1 MRVSVSRRAG
11 PEAGC
16 LGSVG
21 PLTRRRPSSCGL
33 PRTNTTRSSTLER
46 RNFLAGGTVA
56 GLLGCSQTA
65 GQVSLAAGLVDG
77 ATIPRAEVCPGLE
90 ISRVVKGC
98 WQLSGGHRGDK
109 ASDHTTGKSAV
120 ADFDKFV
127 EAGITTFDTADIY
140 GPSEELIGKYLDG
153 RGGSEGV
160 QVFTKFCCFGA
171 DMDLVTQK
179 MVDKRI
185 KASRMKL
192 KMDELDLVQLYW
204 HDYGKKKYVDAMKC
218 LSENETV
225 RNIGVTN
232 MDVRRLEE
240 FKTAGV
246 LPVLNQVQYSL
257 LDRRPENGMTT
268 FCAEHGV
275 KLLPYGVLAGGLLS
289 DRYLGVPASQ
299 VKFDTY
305 SKQKYASVIQQGG
318 GWKWFQELLSVL
330 SEIADSK
337 GSTIANVASA
347 WVLARP
353 QVVGILIGARNADHV
368 QDHQAI
374 SRVSLE
380 TGDLDKIAAVLDKG
394 VKPQGDCYD
403 WERGT
408 GPF

>member
-1 MRVSVSRRAG
+1 
-11 PEAGC
+11 
-16 LGSVG
+16 
-21 PLTRRRPSSCGL
+21 
-33 PRTNTTRSSTLER
+33 
-46 RNFLAGGTVA
+46 
-56 GLLGCSQTA
+56 
-65 GQVSLAAGLVDG
+65 
-77 ATIPRAEVCPGLE
+77 
-90 ISRVVKGC
+90 
-98 WQLSGGHRGDK
+98 
-109 ASDHTTGKSAV
+109 
-120 ADFDKFV
+120 
-127 EAGITTFDTADIY
+127 
-140 GPSEELIGKYLDG
+140 
-153 RGGSEGV
+153 
-160 QVFTKFCCFGA
+160 
-171 DMDLVTQK
+171 
-179 MVDKRI
+179 
-185 KASRMKL
+185 
-192 KMDELDLVQLYW
+192 
-204 HDYGKKKYVDAMKC
+204 
-218 LSENETV
+218 
-225 RNIGVTN
+225 
-232 MDVRRLEE
+232 
-240 FKTAGV
+240 
-246 LPVLNQVQYSL
+246 
-257 LDRRPENGMTT
+257 MTT